1 MLRQI
6 KLRNFKCF
14 DAQEL
19 TCAPLTLLC
28 GLNGMGK
35 SSIIQALLVL
45 RQSFEREELR
55 RDRLVVSGELA
66 DLGTGRDILC
76 ADADT
81 DTIGFELQASD
92 TSEPCSLAFDYS
104 RDSDRLKA
112 RENPFSATANG
123 EIRDAWGK
131 LPPFGGNLVY
141 LNAERLGPRK
151 AYNFSETRAEL
162 GSLGTRGE
170 YAWNYLS
177 THQGDRWDNEDQR
190 THPQHSGLHLL
201 DAVSCWLREISPGVH
216 LEFETIMR
224 ADAVIAGFS
233 FDRAGDIKTD
243 AYRATNVGFGLSY
256 VLPVLTGLLATP
268 PGSLCLIENPEAHV
282 HPRGQTRLAELAVRA
297 SLAGIQVIAETHS
310 DHFLDG
316 VRIAVREGQASPE
329 NIAIHYFDRVNGN
342 AATTSPKLNAD
353 GRIDSW
359 PAGFFDQHEENLAR
373 LLAPKP

>member
-1 MLRQI
+1 MLQQI

-14 DAQEL
+14 EVQAL

-45 RQSFEREELR
+45 RQSFRSGELK
-55 RDRLVVSGELA
+55 RDRLVISGELA

-81 DTIGFELQASD
+81 DTIGFNLHSSD
-92 TSEPCSLAFDYS
+92 VAESCGLVFDYS
-104 RDSDRLKA
+104 RDSDRLRA
-112 RENPFSATANG
+112 RKNPFSETEG
-123 EIRDAWGK
+123 GGTRDAWSG

-151 AYNFSETRAEL
+151 TYNLSETRAGL

-177 THQGDRWDNEDQR
+177 AHQKDRWDAEDQR
-190 THPQHSGLHLL
+190 THQQHSGAHLL
-201 DAVSCWLREISPGVH
+201 DAVGCWLREISPGVH

-243 AYRATNVGFGLSY
+243 AYRSANVGFGLSY
-256 VLPVLTGLLATP
+256 VLPVLTGLLALP
-268 PGSLCLIENPEAHV
+268 RGSLCLIENPEAHV
-282 HPRGQTRLAELAVRA
+282 HPKGQTRLAELAVRA
-297 SLAGIQVIAETHS
+297 SLAGVQVIAETHS

-316 VRIAVREGQASPE
+316 VRIAVRDGLTQPE
-329 NIAIHYFDRVNGN
+329 DIAIHYFDRADGK
-342 AATTSPKLNAD
+342 ATVTSPQLDAD
-353 GRIDSW
+353 GRIDVW

>member
-1 MLRQI
+1 MLKQI
-6 KLRNFKCF
+6 KLTNFKCF
-14 DAQEL
+14 EDQVL

-45 RQSFEREELR
+45 RQSFGSGELKR
-55 RDRLVVSGELA
+55 GRLIISGELA

-81 DTIGFELQASD
+81 DIIGFDLHSSD
-92 TSEPCSLAFDYS
+92 VAGPCSLVFDYS

-112 RENPFSATANG
+112 RKNPFSEAERVET
-123 EIRDAWGK
+123 RDAWSGS
-131 LPPFGGNLVY
+131 PPFGGNLVY

-151 AYNFSETRAEL
+151 TYNLSETRAEL

-177 THQGDRWDNEDQR
+177 AHQDDRWDIEDQR
-190 THPQHSGLHLL
+190 THQKHSGARLL
-201 DAVSCWLREISPGVH
+201 DAVGCWLQEVSPGVH

-243 AYRATNVGFGLSY
+243 AYRSANVGFGLSY
-256 VLPVLTGLLATP
+256 VLPVLAGLLAP
-268 PGSLCLIENPEAHV
+268 PRGSLCLIENPEAHV
-282 HPRGQTRLAELAVRA
+282 HPKGQTRLAELAVRA
-297 SLAGIQVIAETHS
+297 SLAGVQVIAETHS

-316 VRIAVREGQASPE
+316 VRIAVRDGLAQPE
-329 NIAIHYFDRVNGN
+329 DIAIHYFDRVDGK
-342 AATTSPKLNAD
+342 AAVTSPQLDAN
-353 GRIDSW
+353 GRIDVW

-373 LLAPKP
+373 LLTPKS

>member
-1 MLRQI
+1 MLQQI

-45 RQSFEREELR
+45 RQSFESEDLKRG
-55 RDRLVVSGELA
+55 RLVVSGDLA

-81 DTIGFELQASD
+81 DTIGFELHASD
-92 TSEPCSLAFDYS
+92 APEPCSLVFDYS

-112 RENPFSATANG
+112 RENLFSEAGGGKTQ
-123 EIRDAWGK
+123 DAWGG

-151 AYNFSETRAEL
+151 TYSLSETRAEL

-177 THQGDRWDNEDQR
+177 AHQGDRWPIEDQR
-190 THPQHSGLHLL
+190 THPQHSGTHLL
-201 DAVSCWLREISPGVH
+201 DAVSCWLQEISPGVH

-243 AYRATNVGFGLSY
+243 AYRSANVGFGLSY
-256 VLPVLTGLLATP
+256 VLPVLASLLAP
-268 PGSLCLIENPEAHV
+268 PRGSLCLIENPEAHV
-282 HPRGQTRLAELAVRA
+282 HPKGQTRLAELAVRA

-316 VRIAVREGQASPE
+316 VRIAVRDGLAQPE
-329 NIAIHYFDRVNGN
+329 NIAIHYFDRVDGK
-342 AATTSPKLNAD
+342 AAITSPQLDAD
-353 GRIDSW
+353 GRIDVW
-359 PAGFFDQHEENLAR
+359 PEGFFDQREENLAR